1 MKSVKPGR
9 GPSMM
14 NAAGS
19 VFAVCFG
26 VIWTAIAFSSEAPFF
41 FPLFGICFIGLAAVQ
56 AVYNYKNATSKNRY
70 SAFDIVDDSEEI
82 DPLNERFTLNTGRQE
97 TAIESAEVC
106 NEADAED
113 TGRRTENSD
122 ASRFCPYCGTPAE
135 NDFEFCKKCGRKL
148 PE

>member
-19 VFAVCFG
+19 AFAVCFG
-26 VIWTAIAFSSEAPFF
+26 IIWTAIAFSSGAPFF

-56 AVYNYKNATSKNRY
+56 AVYNYKNATNENRY
-70 SAFDIVDDSEEI
+70 SAFDIVDDSEET
-82 DPLNERFTLNTGRQE
+82 DPLNEKFMSNTKMQK
-97 TAIESAEVC
+97 TIAADAEVC
-106 NEADAED
+106 DEADA
-113 TGRRTENSD
+113 GD
-122 ASRFCPYCGTPAE
+122 AARFCPYCGTPAE
-135 NDFEFCKKCGRKL
+135 SDFEFCKKCGRKL